1 MNSLTS
7 MFIMYLGVT
16 GRLTLGRI
24 SAGRHSSKMSMAFS
38 SAKTSDF
45 FTVGIT
51 GSSGLLGSSLID
63 ELSKADTTVNGKSVR
78 IVKLIR
84 ASELGTDTL
93 SAEPVTSLPWNP
105 FSTTPES
112 VINPEALDQMDAIVH
127 LAGENIG
134 TGQGALGFLGIR
146 PWTDKKKGE
155 IMNSRV
161 GPTEALAKAIAASKT
176 PTSFLSASGV
186 GVYGNNFFAGN
197 QIPAADETMD
207 VSAVGGFLAE
217 VSRRW
222 EAASE
227 RAGENARIVNCRM
240 GVVLSKKGG
249 ALQKL
254 FPVFFLGGGGDV
266 GSGKQYFT
274 FISARDAARALVHT
288 LSTPSLKGPVNFC
301 APEPCTNSEFTKALG
316 KVLSR
321 PTIIPLPSFAVSL
334 LFGEMGEETLL
345 GGVRAIPGKLAKS
358 GFEFQHPNI
367 ESACQSAVDERI

>member
-1 MNSLTS
+1 
-7 MFIMYLGVT
+7 MYLGVT
-16 GRLTLGRI
+16 GRSTLGRL
-24 SAGRHSSKMSMAFS
+24 SAGRHSSKLSMAFS
-38 SAKTSDF
+38 SAKTSNF

-63 ELSKADTTVNGKSVR
+63 ELSKTDTTVYGKSVR
-78 IVKLIR
+78 IVRLIR
-84 ASELGTDTL
+84 ANELGTDTL

-105 FSTTPES
+105 SSTTPEN

-134 TGQGALGFLGIR
+134 TGQGPLGFLGIR
-146 PWTDKKKGE
+146 PWTDKKKDE

-186 GVYGNNFFAGN
+186 GVYGNKFFAGN
-197 QIPAADETMD
+197 QLPAADETMD

-227 RAGENARIVNCRM
+227 IAGENARIVNCRM

-288 LSTPSLKGPVNFC
+288 LSTPSLEGPVNFC